1 METGEEK
8 LGNSVQKE
16 LRLSKSLIKA
26 PSSEEQAPCSWQR
39 SGQLHQH
46 LPFTTGLLLKTPKYY
61 PNMHSPCWT

>member
-8 LGNSVQKE
+8 LGNSVQEE
-16 LRLSKSLIKA
+16 LRLSKSLIEA

-46 LPFTTGLLLKTPKYY
+46 LPFTTGLLLKNPKYH